1 MATFIRRIIIIINEG
16 KEMSW
21 VDVPQG
27 YDAPAGEQIRII
39 YKIEIP
45 EWLEWTPDQL
55 MDFIVDGVAKIWY
68 EIQKAT
74 ANFDVKSYELKV
86 IQSGKLYNLII
97 YGVSRGVPVWIV
109 ATIILSLIV
118 AALIFFSISI
128 DKVQKLVAP
137 VPETIPII
145 LIILLIIAVAF
156 LLREVKK

>member
-1 MATFIRRIIIIINEG
+1 
-16 KEMSW
+16 
-21 VDVPQG
+21 
-27 YDAPAGEQIRII
+27 
-39 YKIEIP
+39 
-45 EWLEWTPDQL
+45 

-74 ANFDVKSYELKV
+74 ADFDVKSYELKV

-128 DKVQKLVAP
+128 DKVQKLVTL
-137 VPETIPII
+137 VPKEAFPII

>member
-1 MATFIRRIIIIINEG
+1 
-16 KEMSW
+16 MSW

-74 ANFDVKSYELKV
+74 ADFDVKSYELKV

-128 DKVQKLVAP
+128 DKVQKLVTL
-137 VPETIPII
+137 VPKEAFPII

>member
-1 MATFIRRIIIIINEG
+1 
-16 KEMSW
+16 MSW

-55 MDFIVDGVAKIWY
+55 MDFIVDGVTKIWY

-74 ANFDVKSYELKV
+74 ADFDVKSYELKV

-128 DKVQKLVAP
+128 DKVQKLVPKEAF
-137 VPETIPII
+137 PII